1 MELNLIRMKIK
12 LIILA
17 LIISQSVSA
26 QVPTNYGFTLSKEYS
41 QSISIDKA
49 KDFAIKE
56 IFNSPE
62 NVGQFE
68 FDLLDDF
75 TNGELTTLFY
85 RFKEKNKEGIILGFY
100 GDYWNDAGDIY
111 RGFVFKIL
119 PKEKATELLNKIS
132 KTIEEQQEYLSKNTD
147 NNVYF
152 QYDDITVMI
161 YKSLGI
167 KIRISWIGFDAEWE
181 HTGFTR
187 IKNSFEKDLN

>member
-1 MELNLIRMKIK
+1 MKIK
-12 LIILA
+12 IAIVTLIL
-17 LIISQSVSA
+17 SQSVIA
-26 QVPTNYGFTLSKEYS
+26 QIPTNSGFALSKEYS

-62 NVGQFE
+62 DVGLFE

-75 TNGELTTLFY
+75 TNGELTTLF
-85 RFKEKNKEGIILGFY
+85 FSCKEKNKEGIILGFY

-111 RGFVFKIL
+111 RGFVFKNI

-152 QYDDITVMI
+152 QCDDISVVI

-167 KIRISWIGFDAEWE
+167 KIRISWNSFDAVWE
-181 HTGFTR
+181 HLAFTR
-187 IKNSFEKDLN
+187 IKNSFEKDLK